1 MSTTP
6 DFIKKQ
12 FEFTNHIRDPEGT
25 TPPSGIEDRRMA
37 IYRELFF
44 NNLESFVADS
54 CPVFR
59 SLVTDDY
66 WNALI
71 RDFFIK
77 HRCHSPLFLEITKE
91 FIDYLQQE
99 REPDENDLPFML
111 ELMHYEWAEQA
122 LYIAE
127 DNVDFTTIDPN
138 GDLLDGIPV
147 ISPVAWPL
155 SYSYPVHK
163 ISEDFQPTKD
173 QTEPAFLVVYRDRTF
188 DVGFLEINPV
198 TARLLELIMQNDA
211 KALTGREILEAIAKE
226 LGHDN
231 PENIIN
237 AGFEIMQD
245 LQASGVLLGTLKI
258 QA

>member
-6 DFIKKQ
+6 EFIKKQ
-12 FEFTNHIRDPEGT
+12 FEFTQNIRDPENSAS
-25 TPPSGIEDRRMA
+25 PSGIEERRMA

-59 SLVTDDY
+59 SLVDDDY
-66 WNALI
+66 WNDLI

-77 HRCHSPLFLEITKE
+77 HRCQSPMFLDITKE

-99 REPDENDLPFML
+99 REPNKIDPPFMH
-111 ELMHYEWAEQA
+111 ELMHYEWTEQA

-127 DNVDFTTIDPN
+127 DNVDFRTIDPN
-138 GDLLDGIPV
+138 GDLLNGIPV

-163 ISEDFQPTKD
+163 ITEDFQPTEE
-173 QTEPAFLVVYRDRTF
+173 QAEPTFLVVYRDRTF
-188 DVGFLEINPV
+188 AVGFLEINPV
-198 TARLLELIMQNDA
+198 TARLLELIMQNDTQA
-211 KALTGREILEAIAKE
+211 ITGREILESIAQE

-231 PENIIN
+231 PDNVIN
-237 AGFEIMQD
+237 AGTTIMQD
-245 LQASGVLLGTLKI
+245 LQASGVLLGTLKP
-258 QA
+258 